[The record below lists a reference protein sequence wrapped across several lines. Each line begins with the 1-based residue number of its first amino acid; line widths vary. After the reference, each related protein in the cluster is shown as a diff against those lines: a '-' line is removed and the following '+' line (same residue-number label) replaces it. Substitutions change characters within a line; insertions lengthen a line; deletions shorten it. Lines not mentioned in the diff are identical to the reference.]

1 MKMKH
6 LLLEGYCSC
15 DIPNQNNPCYM
26 TSKGI
31 GIHCLDCFNRQ

>member
-26 TSKGI
+26 TSKGYRYT
-31 GIHCLDCFNRQ
+31 LFRV